1 MDNFN
6 QDYEPYRMQP
16 KKKKKSKQ
24 PFINIILFLLI
35 LISLSF
41 NGYFLYSSFN
51 KGNTIITSSDG
62 NTKIEEI
69 KYDVK
74 SNTTEVI
81 KEVND
86 SVVGIVVFQR
96 GQQTSSGSGVV
107 FEVNNGTAHVITNHH
122 VIENGSSFQVVFANQ
137 ESVEATVVGS
147 DRYTDIAVLELKA
160 DFDLKAIKI
169 GDSDLLD
176 TGETVLAIGSPLGI
190 EYAGTV
196 TQGIVSAT
204 NRIVSV
210 DLNSDGSDDWD
221 MSVIQT
227 DTAINPGNSGGA
239 FVNMAGELVGI
250 TSMKLSDTSVEGMGF
265 ALPINSVM
273 VTVNEIL
280 ENGKVTYPTLGI
292 SGASLSDFSTF
303 EMRYYQINTRLT
315 DGIYIARVQENSAAD
330 EAGLEVGDIIIEM
343 DGVEITTYKS
353 FLTELYQKKPG
364 DTIKL
369 VISRNN
375 KEENISVTLK

>member
-1 MDNFN
+1 MDNYN
-6 QDYEPYRMQP
+6 QNYDPYQVQP
-16 KKKKKSKQ
+16 EKQ
-24 PFINIILFLLI
+24 KRDKQILINILLFLLVFA
-35 LISLSF
+35 SLGM
-41 NGYFLYSSFN
+41 NGYFLFQQFTSDDTITTVSENGN
-51 KGNTIITSSDG
+51 KVQ
-62 NTKIEEI
+62 EI

-74 SNTTEVI
+74 SDTTEVI

-96 GQQTSSGSGVV
+96 GQQISSGSGVV
-107 FEVNNGTAHVITNHH
+107 FEVNNGTAHIITNHH
-122 VIENGSSFQVVFANQ
+122 VIEQGSTFEVVFANQ
-137 ESVEATVVGS
+137 ESVEATLVGS

-160 DFDLKAIKI
+160 DFELKAIKI

-190 EYAGTV
+190 QYAGTV

-250 TSMKLSDTSVEGMGF
+250 TSMKLSDTAVEGMGF

-273 VTVNEIL
+273 ITVNEII
-280 ENGKVTYPTLGI
+280 ENWKVTYPVLGI
-292 SGASLSDFSTF
+292 SGASLSDFSAL
-303 EMRYYQINTRLT
+303 ELRYYQINTRLT
-315 DGIYIARVQENSAAD
+315 DGIYIARVQADSAAD
-330 EAGLEVGDIIIEM
+330 EAKLEVGDIIVEM
-343 DGVEITTYKS
+343 DGVKITTYKS

-364 DTIKL
+364 DTVKL

-375 KEENISVTLK
+375 QEQTVSVTLK